1 MSLYAAKLILQP
13 SAVLRLQLKD
23 PYSIHKVVMDL
34 YDLNR
39 DFEQQ
44 HASTSSGVQW
54 VDKGEHIYGREIQL
68 LSLMP
73 PRKLSFPDDIAF
85 DWKTVPE
92 TYLQHRFYKFSI
104 VANPCRMSGGKRIGL
119 IAEPDIACWFEEKA
133 KKGGFIVRSM
143 EIFQNKYCKFYKGK
157 SLISF
162 AHAKI
167 SGHLEVTDQ
176 LLFEKTVE
184 KGIGKGRAFGFGLLQ
199 LVAIK

>member
-44 HASTSSGVQW
+44 HASTPSGVQW

-73 PRKLSFPDDIAF
+73 PKKLSFPEDVAF
-85 DWKTVPE
+85 DWKAVPE
-92 TYLQHRFYKFSI
+92 NYLQHRFYKFSI
-104 VANPCRMSGGKRIGL
+104 VANPCRMAGGKRIGL
-119 IAEPDIACWFEEKA
+119 IAESDIAEWFSEKA
-133 KKGGFIVRSM
+133 NKGGFIVRSM
-143 EIFQNKYCKFYKGK
+143 EIFQNKYCKFYKDK
-157 SLISF
+157 NLVSF
-162 AHAKI
+162 AHTKI
-167 SGHLEVTDQ
+167 SGHLEVTNQ
-176 LLFEKTVE
+176 SLFEKTVE

-199 LVAIK
+199 LAVIQ